1 MSKTEIDKLLKR
13 IWGTHEDEVIDNL
26 NVIDA
31 IYPKIVEATDSF
43 TTVKVLLYQAGKI
56 HGMKEER
63 ERRKAKELK
72 SITV

>member
-13 IWGTHEDEVIDNL
+13 IWGTREDEVVDNL

-31 IYPKIVEATDSF
+31 IYPKIIDATDSF
-43 TTVKVLLYQAGKI
+43 TIVKVALYQAGKI

>member
-13 IWGTHEDEVIDNL
+13 IWGTREDEVVDNL

-31 IYPKIVEATDSF
+31 IYPKIVGATDSS
-43 TTVKVLLYQAGKI
+43 TIVKVLLYQAGKI

-63 ERRKAKELK
+63 ERRKVKVQKA
-72 SITV
+72 ITV

>member
-1 MSKTEIDKLLKR
+1 MSKTDIDKLLKS
-13 IWGTHEDEVIDNL
+13 IWGTREDEVIDNL

-43 TTVKVLLYQAGKI
+43 TIVKVLLYQAGKI

-72 SITV
+72 AITV

>member
-1 MSKTEIDKLLKR
+1 MSKTDIDKLLKS
-13 IWGTHEDEVIDNL
+13 IWGTREYEVVDNL

-31 IYPKIVEATDSF
+31 IYPKIIDATDSF
-43 TTVKVLLYQAGKI
+43 TIVKVLLYQAGKI

-72 SITV
+72 AITV

>member
-1 MSKTEIDKLLKR
+1 MSKTDIDKLLKR
-13 IWGTHEDEVIDNL
+13 IMGTRSDEVKDNL

-43 TTVKVLLYQAGKI
+43 TIIKVLLYQAGKI

>member
-13 IWGTHEDEVIDNL
+13 IWGTREDEVIDNL

-43 TTVKVLLYQAGKI
+43 TIVKVLLYQAGKI